1 MHCHL
6 VDDLVNTNS
15 GHRRHTQ
22 QTQKV
27 LTINAQKLIVVQ
39 NPWELDDYYSKERI
53 EVFTA
58 KRKQFRYLCKLLLGH
73 KRELDI
79 RADRKGTE
87 YS

>member
-1 MHCHL
+1 
-6 VDDLVNTNS
+6 
-15 GHRRHTQ
+15 
-22 QTQKV
+22 
-27 LTINAQKLIVVQ
+27 VQ

-79 RADRKGTE
+79 CADRKGPAAVFVNVNPINKE
-87 YS
+87 YAILRRRRKG